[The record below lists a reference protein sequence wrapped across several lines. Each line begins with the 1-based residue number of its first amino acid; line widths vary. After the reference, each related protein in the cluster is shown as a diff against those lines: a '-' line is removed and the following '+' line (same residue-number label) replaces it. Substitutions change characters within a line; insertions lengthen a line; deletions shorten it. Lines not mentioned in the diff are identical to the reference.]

1 MNRLTVATTMMVMAG
16 AWLSTGCDI
25 DPDIGALTLSC
36 VQDADCTSCT
46 DCDCT
51 DCEDCAGCSAEPVDF
66 ALAERMPNATQV
78 RLSQSGLN
86 FIETNAVALVG
97 GIVGGLDPATLPIAV
112 TVNNG
117 VLSIP
122 LSNSLLAGADLPVAI
137 TLCPANNCQIDVT
150 IPSLSI
156 TPVDGGS
163 DPDRLEI
170 AVQIDL
176 SSNRNTPVT
185 VIGQQCTFNFQTDDT
200 APNTLN
206 VSAELEFAED
216 ADGYG
221 VGQTPS
227 LVVDLNTLQGL
238 DIQLAC
244 PGLATFG
251 YFLIDS
257 DDPDTWDSGGSDN
270 MAQDIFA
277 EVKTTL
283 NQAMAELMAKLFT
296 FCQVAQS
303 GQCPAGSNNVNG
315 ICMTSQTE
323 CLPMRIGVETQIDAS
338 ELLSNI
344 FPGSS
349 LIMDVL
355 FAMQGEATAVS
366 NGYNLNFFAGFENR
380 AAPAACV
387 SGITLDNP
395 PTRPTDIPLA
405 TSLQNNEEAHVVVG
419 VAERMMDWAGY
430 QLWEGGTLCIEAG
443 TRLSPLL
450 STGLFSVLIR
460 SIKNLAFP
468 DNDAALAIGLRPQT
482 PPDIT
487 IGAGTA
493 EDPIIQVDLEALEL
507 DFYVWSTERY
517 VRMMTFRGDLHLALD
532 VQFTD
537 TGEIVP
543 VIEEVSV
550 DNASVFDSELL
561 TETPEQLARAVQG
574 VLPLI
579 SSFAGGLI
587 PTLNLGDL
595 LGDTLPIGLELGDN
609 TLRQVTEGND
619 RFLGVFVNLA
629 PPAAAGTPFAGRI
642 DTTLELVSV
651 TVPDASAL
659 SPESL
664 GQGERPR
671 IEIALAA
678 TGPDE
683 VSFEYQHRLNEG
695 TWSEWSRSPYA
706 IIDDPVLLLQG
717 RHSVEAR
724 ARAVGAADSADIIP
738 ARAEFLIDVLAP
750 ILEVDRVQ
758 NVVRVA
764 AMDAVSPATQLEYR
778 WRSASRDEWSEWS
791 LMPASRLT
799 LDSTEDV
806 ILEVRDENGNVASN
820 AEALRGLP
828 PPSDGGGCGD
838 CSVTGE
844 PDASRPLMAF
854 AMLLGMVG
862 LLRRRR
868 D

>member
-16 AWLSTGCDI
+16 GWLSTGCDI

-51 DCEDCAGCSAEPVDF
+51 DCEDCSGCTAEPVDF

-78 RLSQSGLN
+78 RLSESGLN
-86 FIETNAVALVG
+86 FIETNALTLVG

-122 LSNSLLAGADLPVAI
+122 LGNSLLEGADLPVEI

-150 IPSLSI
+150 IPSLTI
-156 TPVDGGS
+156 TPVDGGAN
-163 DPDRLEI
+163 PDRLEI

-176 SSNRNTPVT
+176 SSNRATPVT

-206 VSAELEFAED
+206 VTAEVEFAED

-238 DIQLAC
+238 DIQLSC

-257 DDPDTWDSGGSDN
+257 DDPDSWDSGGSDN

-303 GQCPAGSNNVNG
+303 GQCPAGSNNVSG

-323 CLPMRIGVETQIDAS
+323 CLPMRIGVETSIDAS

-344 FPGSS
+344 FPGTN

-355 FAMQGEATAVS
+355 FAMQGEAHAVS
-366 NGYNLNFFAGFENR
+366 NGYNLNFFAGFEN
-380 AAPAACV
+380 AAPPASCV
-387 SGITLDNP
+387 SGITLANP

-405 TSLQNNEEAHVVVG
+405 ASLQNSEEAHVVVG

-450 STGLFSVLIR
+450 STGLFSVLIG
-460 SIKNLAFP
+460 SIKGLAFP
-468 DNDAALAIGLRPQT
+468 DLVAPLAIGLRPQT
-482 PPDIT
+482 PPDVT
-487 IGAGTA
+487 IGAGTE

-517 VRMMTFRGDLHLALD
+517 VRMMTFRGDLHIAVDL
-532 VQFTD
+532 QFTD

-543 VIEEVSV
+543 VIQEIGAT
-550 DNASVFDSELL
+550 NTSVFDSELL
-561 TETPEQLARAVQG
+561 TEDPAALASAVNG

-579 SSFAGGLI
+579 KSFAGGLI
-587 PTLNLGDL
+587 PTINLGEL
-595 LGDTLPIGLELGDN
+595 LGDTLPVGLDLGPD
-609 TLRQVTEGND
+609 TLRQVIEGDD
-619 RFLGVFVNLA
+619 RFLGVFVDLA
-629 PPAAAGTPFAGRI
+629 LPTTPTPFAGRV

-651 TVPDASAL
+651 NVPDASAFL
-659 SPESL
+659 AENL
-664 GQGERPR
+664 GSGERPR

-678 TGPDE
+678 SGPEE
-683 VSFEYQHRLNEG
+683 VSFEYQYRLNEG
-695 TWSEWSRSPYA
+695 TWSEWSRTPYA
-706 IIDDPVLLLQG
+706 VIDDPVLLLQG

-724 ARAVGAADSADIIP
+724 ARVVGATDSADIIP

-750 ILEVDRVQ
+750 ELEVSRVE

-764 AMDAVSPATQLEYR
+764 AMDAVTRAEQLQYR
-778 WRSASRDEWSEWS
+778 WRSASRDQWSEWAN
-791 LMPASRLT
+791 MPASRLT
-799 LDSTEDV
+799 LESSEDV
-806 ILEVRDENGNVASN
+806 VLEVRDENGNVSSN
-820 AEALRGLP
+820 AESLRGLP

-838 CSVTGE
+838 CAVNGE
-844 PDASRPLMAF
+844 PDASGPLTAL

-862 LLRRRR
+862 FLRRRR